1 MPSRAAT
8 RPFGVARAGPALLRQ
23 VLVWDLPTRLFH
35 WILVAAVF
43 FALATGLFAPKSWDG
58 PHMIAGYVVAG
69 LLLFRAVW
77 AFFGARYSRLAS
89 FAFPPREVIAHFTS
103 LLRRRPAHYT
113 GHNPSGAAMILA
125 FFAVLCL
132 LVLTGFLVQGG
143 VEKQGPLAAFTTYA
157 LGMTARGIHKLV
169 ALLLL
174 GMIAGHLAGV
184 AAGSLLFKERLV
196 RAMID
201 GRKPGANAAS
211 HATPGRPLAG
221 FGLFALLGVVLATA
235 LLLLSRLP
243 PLGMPAIPADR
254 AMLTE
259 CGSCHRPFH
268 PSLLPRA
275 SWARLMADL
284 GDHFGEDAS
293 LAPAVRDEI
302 ARYLER
308 HAAES
313 WDSKAAHRFSV
324 LAPGDPTRITA
335 TPAWLRIHRGIDP
348 AIFRSHAVGSRSNCA
363 ACHADADS
371 GRFDPQAIALPEGTQ
386 P

>member
-69 LLLFRAVW
+69 LLLFRSVW
-77 AFFGARYSRLAS
+77 AFFGAPHSRLAG
-89 FAFPPREVIAHFTS
+89 FVFPPREVIAHFAS

-125 FFAVLCL
+125 LFAVLCL

-143 VEKQGPLAAFTTYA
+143 VEKQGPLAAFTTHA
-157 LGMTARGIHKLV
+157 FGMTARGIHKLV

-196 RAMID
+196 GAMID
-201 GRKPGANAAS
+201 GRKPGADPAS
-211 HATPGRPLAG
+211 HAAPGRPLAG
-221 FGLFALLGVVLATA
+221 FGLFVLLGVILAAA

-254 AMLTE
+254 AMLSE

-275 SWARLMADL
+275 AWARLMADL
-284 GDHFGEDAS
+284 GDHFGENAS

-308 HAAES
+308 YAAES

-363 ACHADADS
+363 ACHADADG